1 MPSRQSSRET
11 LHALSVTVTRLLQ
24 HYWTGDDPVEARRTQ
39 LEDWIEDLRE
49 FPLAT
54 VERACQEWRRQPE
67 PRRPLP
73 GDIRR
78 LCIEGMSTPAA
89 EAIEDPHRAE
99 REEARRRCGEELRRE
114 GRDQINR
121 WARAKGSPDVDAY
134 AAARGIHWSLV
145 YREHIAETLN
155 RSTIVGKA
163 PRPAIGD
170 VARGLGVTATEFTPE
185 QMTASRQ
192 QLGID
197 TDAGL

>member
-1 MPSRQSSRET
+1 M
-11 LHALSVTVTRLLQ
+11 VMRLLQ
-24 HYWTGDDPVEARRTQ
+24 HYWTANETSASRRTQ
-39 LEDWIEDLRE
+39 IEDWIEDLRE

-78 LCIEGMSTPAA
+78 LCIESMSAPSAA
-89 EAIEDPHRAE
+89 AIEDPHRAE
-99 REEARRRCGEELRRE
+99 REAARRRRGEDDARE
-114 GRDQINR
+114 GRDLINR
-121 WARAKGSPDVDAY
+121 WARAKGFADVDAM
-134 AAARGIHWSLV
+134 AAARGVHWSLI

-170 VARGLGVTATEFTPE
+170 VARVDRETRGA
-185 QMTASRQ
+185 ASQDR
-192 QLGID
+192 LFGD
-197 TDAGL
+197 